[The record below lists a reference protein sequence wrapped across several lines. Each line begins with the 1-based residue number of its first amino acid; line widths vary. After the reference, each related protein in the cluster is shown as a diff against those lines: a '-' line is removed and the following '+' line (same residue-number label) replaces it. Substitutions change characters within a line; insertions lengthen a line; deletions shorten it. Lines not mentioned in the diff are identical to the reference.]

1 MPDSLADES
10 GGWVAIRRRICLV
23 GLEPTAMS
31 WAFDPSLMSRGEN
44 AVRSRVSVLL
54 LIAGVLVL
62 LFGVFLAYEA
72 QDITVP
78 SVVDFLV
85 GVVLI
90 AISNA
95 V

>member
-1 MPDSLADES
+1 
-10 GGWVAIRRRICLV
+10 
-23 GLEPTAMS
+23 
-31 WAFDPSLMSRGEN
+31 MSRGEN